1 MRIFKFGGA
10 SVKDAEGIRNVY
22 NVLQTVGFED
32 VLLVISAMGK
42 TTNALEVVI
51 KNYFD
56 KSPELQ
62 SSIQEVKKYHNQI
75 LLDLFEDDKN
85 LVFKEV
91 NTLFVE
97 LDHFISQNK
106 SPNYNFVYDQIV
118 SFGELISTTII
129 SNYMG
134 HMGIKT
140 QWNDVRNLIKTDTNY
155 RDANV
160 DWETTQKLISKN
172 VKKKILTV
180 TQGFL
185 GSDENNFTTTLGR
198 EGSDYTAAIF
208 AYCLNAESVTIWKD
222 VPGVMNADPR
232 YFENARLLNQIS
244 YREAI
249 ELAFYGAT
257 VIHPKTLQPLQKK
270 EIPLF
275 VKSFIN
281 PTLPGTSVSKGADLE
296 PHLPCFILKKN
307 QLLLS
312 LSSIDFSFIM
322 EENISE
328 IFALLHQYKM
338 KVSLIQNS
346 AISFSVCIDDKFGN
360 FTALK
365 SILSKKFKISYNENV
380 SLYTIRHFDEKASQ
394 IVEKNKVVL
403 LKQVSRE
410 TMQIITKEEKHAIA
424 IHEAGHATVSW
435 MLQHAA
441 PLVKVTIVPRGQS
454 LGAAWYLPE
463 ERQIVRTEQ
472 MLDEMCATM
481 GGRAAEKVVFNKIST
496 GALSDLEKVTKQAR
510 AMVTVYGLNDKIGNI
525 TYYDSSG
532 QSDYNFSKPYSDD
545 TAKIID
551 TEISGLIE
559 EQYQR
564 AITILTENRIKLE
577 ALAGILIEKEVIF
590 KDDLETIFGKR
601 PFDIV
606 EEEPKTI
613 SEIIAETDS
622 EIATE

>member
-10 SVKDAEGIRNVY
+10 SVKDAEGIRNVHS
-22 NVLQTVGFED
+22 VLQTVGFED

-42 TTNALEVVI
+42 TTNALEIVI

-56 KSPELQ
+56 KSPALQ
-62 SSIQEVKKYHNQI
+62 SSVQEVKKYHNQI
-75 LLDLFEDDKN
+75 LLDLFEDEKN
-85 LVFKEV
+85 AVFTDV
-91 NTLFVE
+91 NSLFAG
-97 LDHFISQNK
+97 LDLFLSQNK
-106 SPNYNFVYDQIV
+106 SPNYNFVYDQVV
-118 SFGELISTTII
+118 SYGELISTTII
-129 SNYMG
+129 SHYMSF
-134 HMGIKT
+134 MGIKT
-140 QWNDVRNLIKTDTNY
+140 QWLDVRNFIKTDNNY
-155 RDANV
+155 RDATV
-160 DWETTQKLISKN
+160 DWDLTQKNISKN
-172 VKKKILTV
+172 VKKKILNV

-232 YFENARLLNQIS
+232 YFENASLLNQIS

-296 PHLPCFILKKN
+296 PHLPCFIVKKN

-328 IFALLHQYKM
+328 IFALLHDYKM

-360 FTALK
+360 FNELK
-365 SILSKKFKISYNENV
+365 TILSKKFKIAYNENV

-394 IVEKNKVVL
+394 MVEQNKDVL

-410 TMQIITKEEKHAIA
+410 TMQIITKE
-424 IHEAGHATVSW
+424 
-435 MLQHAA
+435 
-441 PLVKVTIVPRGQS
+441 
-454 LGAAWYLPE
+454 
-463 ERQIVRTEQ
+463 
-472 MLDEMCATM
+472 
-481 GGRAAEKVVFNKIST
+481 N
-496 GALSDLEKVTKQAR
+496 
-510 AMVTVYGLNDKIGNI
+510 N
-525 TYYDSSG
+525 
-532 QSDYNFSKPYSDD
+532 
-545 TAKIID
+545 
-551 TEISGLIE
+551 
-559 EQYQR
+559 
-564 AITILTENRIKLE
+564 
-577 ALAGILIEKEVIF
+577 
-590 KDDLETIFGKR
+590 
-601 PFDIV
+601 
-606 EEEPKTI
+606 
-613 SEIIAETDS
+613 
-622 EIATE
+622 